1 MSLQSSIHNL
11 SQSSNTAVF
20 KNRIDPITP
29 SDQSTPKIPEVPTQT
44 VSSHPK
50 IKQNVYYIV
59 SVTIF
64 NSTFTHVVLVKEAKP
79 SCFNKLYLPA
89 GKVEPNENLIEA
101 AKREVLE
108 EAGIVDVELTTLVS
122 IEEQGVR
129 WLRFNF
135 VGKIRDETTEL
146 LKSVP
151 DKETLSAEWYPVESV
166 LELNDLFKNRK
177 TLNREQTIFKKSFR
191 CLDILSTIQEAYQIS
206 KHVIP
211 QNIFIKILPNVGD
224 SYENCSVRL
233 IMSCK
238 TEKTTYFIATEH
250 SNLLPEVLIP
260 IRPTV
265 EDLVS
270 ERVMNYMQTCI
281 IGDWSKN
288 HEKIIF
294 AGIVGV
300 HHSGKNGCDGIR
312 FDAVFEFTGEEL
324 PKISADMYS
333 WVEVGDGSSRVLDL
347 VKNHGLYAPAL
358 KHA

>member
-20 KNRIDPITP
+20 KNRSNQTAVTP
-29 SDQSTPKIPEVPTQT
+29 TNQNAPTKVPT
-44 VSSHPK
+44 SNLPK

-108 EAGIVDVELTTLVS
+108 EAGVEIELTTLVS
-122 IEEQGVR
+122 IEEQGIR

-135 VGKIRDETTEL
+135 IGTIQSDETV
-146 LKSVP
+146 LKSIP
-151 DKETLSAEWYPVESV
+151 DTETLSAEWCPVETI
-166 LELNDLFKNRK
+166 LELNNLLKKRK
-177 TLNREQTIFKKSFR
+177 ILSPEQKIFKKSFR
-191 CLDILSTIQEAYQIS
+191 CLDILSTIEEAHQIS
-206 KHVIP
+206 KIVIP
-211 QNIFIKILPNVGD
+211 QNNFLKILPNVGD

-233 IMSCK
+233 IMFCK
-238 TEKTTYFIATEH
+238 TEKTTYFVATN
-250 SNLLPEVLIP
+250 SSKLLPEVMIP

-270 ERVMNYMQTCI
+270 ERIINYMKTCI
-281 IGDWSKN
+281 IGEWSEN
-288 HEKIIF
+288 HQKLMF

-312 FDAVFEFTGEEL
+312 FDAVFEFTGGQL
-324 PKISADMYS
+324 PKVLGDLFS
-333 WVEVGDGSSRVLDL
+333 WIEVGDTGASRVLNL
-347 VKNHGLYAPAL
+347 VTNEGLYAPAL